1 MAIVG
6 SSVVVGKVLVARVP
20 VFLIGGLRFAL
31 ASVILLGL
39 VVALERRLPRLGAR
53 DLAVLVLQALTG
65 IFAFNVLLLFGLRL
79 TSAAEGGI
87 VTSTTPAGA
96 AALAALVLRE
106 RWTARRTAAVVLA
119 VLGVLTLNVATAG
132 PPGARGP
139 APVLGDVLVFGA
151 VLGEAVFLVCSRVVS
166 QRQSPLVV
174 ATGISVLGLAMFAPF
189 ALWEA
194 RGFDF
199 GALGARD
206 WLALAYYGVAVT
218 VVAFLLWAHGVARV
232 EAGTAAVF
240 TGVLPVSALAL
251 AYVLLGEP
259 FAWAH
264 VGGAACVLAALA
276 LLAGGAPRR

>member
-87 VTSTTPAGA
+87 VTSTTPAVA

-206 WLALAYYGVAVT
+206 WLALAYYGVA
-218 VVAFLLWAHGVARV
+218 RV